1 MYYKKF
7 LVIFLFLFLS
17 NCINDNLSINT
28 NNQPLNKDYSN
39 KGFALIYNDDLFK
52 QKIISKKLDERGL
65 IIIQRNLKKNSQ
77 VKIINILNN
86 KSILVKVGVNANYPL
101 FNNSVVS
108 SRIAVELDLDPNEPY
123 VQIISTPM
131 NSLFVAKKA
140 KTYDEEKEV
149 AEKVP
154 VNTISIDNLSSENVI
169 LKKNKQEVIKNKFSY
184 IIKIADFYFKD
195 TASEMVKRIN
205 LETNIK
211 KTNIKKI
218 SNRKYRVYLGP
229 FDKIS
234 SLQKSFNDIM
244 ILQFENIEIIR
255 HD

>member
-1 MYYKKF
+1 MF
-7 LVIFLFLFLS
+7 FVFFS
-17 NCINDNLSINT
+17 AC
-28 NNQPLNKDYSN
+28 DY
-39 KGFALIYNDDLFK
+39 G
-52 QKIISKKLDERGL
+52 LD
-65 IIIQRNLKKNSQ
+65 
-77 VKIINILNN
+77 
-86 KSILVKVGVNANYPL
+86 
-101 FNNSVVS
+101 
-108 SRIAVELDLDPNEPY
+108 
-123 VQIISTPM
+123 
-131 NSLFVAKKA
+131 
-140 KTYDEEKEV
+140 
-149 AEKVP
+149 
-154 VNTISIDNLSSENVI
+154 SE
-169 LKKNKQEVIKNKFSY
+169 
-184 IIKIADFYFKD
+184 FYFKD